1 MALASS
7 LQRLGQ
13 NPGLGAW
20 DWGLE
25 RSFSTFPSP
34 QPPAPSPQLSEE
46 KVMRKAFLITFLMAI
61 TTGVTLAQTPL
72 PPAKEYRAQGYGFV
86 GPAAFTDDSDN
97 LITYGVGGEGLLVGG
112 FGVGAE
118 LAGFARRGRVDN
130 GFGTL
135 SANASY
141 HFLESRKLDP
151 FATGGFSLFF
161 PGTPNAGINVGGGV
175 NYWFK
180 ERVGLRVEVRDH
192 YLFHADGGIN
202 VVSVRFG
209 VAFR

>member
-1 MALASS
+1 
-7 LQRLGQ
+7 
-13 NPGLGAW
+13 
-20 DWGLE
+20 
-25 RSFSTFPSP
+25 
-34 QPPAPSPQLSEE
+34 
-46 KVMRKAFLITFLMAI
+46 MRKIFLITFLIAI
-61 TTGVTLAQTPL
+61 TTSVALSQTPL
-72 PPAKEYRAQGYGFV
+72 PPAKEYRAQGYGFI
-86 GPAAFTDDSDN
+86 GPAAFTTDSDN
-97 LITYGVGGEGLLVGG
+97 LITYGVGGEGLLAGG

-141 HFLESRKLDP
+141 HFLNAGKSRKLAP

-161 PGTPNAGINVGGGV
+161 PRTPNVGINVGGGV

-180 ERVGLRVEVRDH
+180 ERLGLRVEVRDH

-202 VVSVRFG
+202 VVGVRFG